1 MVILIER
8 EHESRDMNHVIQ
20 PVYRW
25 YNRDKRDETVGNDG
39 IFELN

>member
-1 MVILIER
+1 MVILMER
-8 EHESRDMNHVIQ
+8 ERESRDMIQ

-39 IFELN
+39 IFQLN